1 MLKKFGKLVM
11 DVGLL
16 YAIPLI
22 ILAASYWI
30 FVIGLS
36 LTMFIYGVAITYG
49 GIRESNMLG
58 TIFGLLCF
66 AVCYCLLDNTIFERK
81 R

>member
-1 MLKKFGKLVM
+1 MLKKFGKLIM

-36 LTMFIYGVAITYG
+36 GTMFVYGLVLTYA
-49 GIRESNMLG
+49 GIRESNMPG
-58 TIFGLLCF
+58 TVFGLLCF
-66 AVCYCLLDNTIFERK
+66 TLCYCLLDNTIFERK